1 MGADKLQ
8 LLLLAGLL
16 AFAGTFAFAGGQ
28 PWTHRNFQNDPE
40 DFRFAIVPDR
50 GGGDCRGAFTNAL
63 AKVNLM
69 RPEFVMTVGDLIT
82 GLKKPDIL
90 RKQQAELTNMT
101 AKVIAPFFYVVGNHD
116 ITRSRPCYTNNNE
129 ESRMVWKEF
138 YGERTYYSFTYKKC
152 LFICL
157 NTMEGR
163 DMRPKQVGITAEQYA
178 WARKTLAENADVRW
192 TFVFMHQ
199 PGEWKTDAWERFE
212 KDDLKDRRYTV
223 FAGDWHEY
231 LHARRYG
238 RDYYILSVAG
248 GVSANNKEDSRTLLG
263 PEYGEMDHITWVTM
277 TKDGPVVANLKLDG
291 IFAGDYLDQSN
302 TKAPPRKWKVDRK

>member
-1 MGADKLQ
+1 MRN
-8 LLLLAGLL
+8 LAIGLL
-16 AFAGTFAFAGGQ
+16 VGFAGTFASAGGQ
-28 PWTHRNFQNDPE
+28 PWTHLNFQDDPE

-50 GGGDCRGAFTNAL
+50 AGGDHRGAFTNAL

-69 RPEFVMTVGDLIT
+69 RPEFVMTVGDLVT
-82 GLKKPDIL
+82 GIVGPNVL

-116 ITRSRPCYTNNNE
+116 ITRSRPAYTNNNE

-138 YGERTYYSFTYKKC
+138 YGENTYYSFTYKKC

-163 DMRPKQVGITAEQYA
+163 DLRKKQVGITDGQYA

-192 TFVFMHQ
+192 TFLFMHQ
-199 PGEWKTDAWERFE
+199 PGEWRTDAWEEFE
-212 KDDLKDRRYTV
+212 KNDLKDRRYTV

-248 GVSANNKEDSRTLLG
+248 GVSANNKADGRTLLG

-277 TKDGPVVANLKLDG
+277 QKDGPHVVNLKLDG

-302 TKAPPRKWKVDRK
+302 TKARPRKWKLDCD